1 MLNFVSRNFPIP
13 RRYDRSMNLSRI
25 AKCCKLAEFLPRVNS
40 RRYSIVQVQRASSKS
55 DTRFDISRVRIPS
68 EEQREAIFRL
78 CAVSPLR
85 VRGRD
90 RSGAGRHYV
99 AIVRH
104 GNWVTIRREEWS
116 FCAPVSTPGWDSWMH
131 VSLTRYKTLVPQLC
145 NRGRNFIGRSRPF
158 LTRAVSRDWQ
168 HSLFLSLD
176 QKLTA

>member
-1 MLNFVSRNFPIP
+1 MLQAC
-13 RRYDRSMNLSRI
+13 RI
-25 AKCCKLAEFLPRVNS
+25 SSTCANS
-40 RRYSIVQVQRASSKS
+40 RRYSLKFKELHLTC
-55 DTRFDISRVRIPS
+55 DTRRFDKSRVCIPS
-68 EEQREAIFRL
+68 EGQREAVFRL

-131 VSLTRYKTLVPQLC
+131 VSLTRYKTLVSQLC